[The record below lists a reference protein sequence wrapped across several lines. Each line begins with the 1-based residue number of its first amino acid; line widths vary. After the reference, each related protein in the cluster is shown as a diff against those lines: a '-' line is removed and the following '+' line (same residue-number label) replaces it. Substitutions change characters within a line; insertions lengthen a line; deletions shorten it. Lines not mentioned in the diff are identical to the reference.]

1 MFFEQ
6 AREHAEREYKANN
19 KDAMVSITQSL
30 TTIFNVSTLLFPIL
44 YFYFLPNLSSPA
56 VASSPTSITLQALTK
71 WGGALLELAHFR
83 QGGEAYEMIE
93 EAIEKFEK
101 ALQID
106 SKRHDALWCLG
117 NAYTSQ
123 GFLSG
128 DASSADGFFT
138 KAGDCFQKAV
148 DQEPTNESYKRAL
161 EMSSKAPQLY
171 EELQRQLQA
180 AGASLGSPRGEGG
193 GSSGGR
199 GGAGG
204 GLKTEPVIS
213 DFWYDVGGWVTL
225 VALGFGIVALS
236 RTGAS
241 A

>member
-1 MFFEQ
+1 
-6 AREHAEREYKANN
+6 
-19 KDAMVSITQSL
+19 
-30 TTIFNVSTLLFPIL
+30 
-44 YFYFLPNLSSPA
+44 
-56 VASSPTSITLQALTK
+56 LQALTK

-93 EAIEKFEK
+93 DAIEKFEK
-101 ALQID
+101 ALEID

-128 DASSADGFFT
+128 DASSAEGFFN

-148 DQEPTNESYKRAL
+148 DQEPTNESYKRAM

-180 AGASLGSPRGEGG
+180 AGASLGSPRGGEGSG
-193 GSSGGR
+193 GSSGR
-199 GGAGG
+199 GGGMRQ
-204 GLKTEPVIS
+204 EPMIS
-213 DFWYDVGGWVTL
+213 DFWYDVGGWVAL
-225 VALGFGIVALS
+225 VAIGFGIVALS
-236 RTGAS
+236 RTGS
-241 A
+241 SN

>member
-1 MFFEQ
+1 METLGREDIERLMFFEQ

-19 KDAMVSITQSL
+19 KDAM
-30 TTIFNVSTLLFPIL
+30 
-44 YFYFLPNLSSPA
+44 
-56 VASSPTSITLQALTK
+56 ALTK

-93 EAIEKFEK
+93 DAIEKFEK
-101 ALQID
+101 ALLID

-128 DASSADGFFT
+128 DASSAEGFFS

-148 DQEPTNESYKRAL
+148 DQEPANESYKRAL

-180 AGASLGSPRGEGG
+180 AGASLGSPRGGEGS
-193 GSSGGR
+193 GSAGGR
-199 GGAGG
+199 GGGG
-204 GLKTEPVIS
+204 MKQEPLVS
-213 DFWYDVGGWVTL
+213 DFWYDVGGWVAL

-236 RTGAS
+236 RTGAAS
-241 A
+241 T